1 MPCKPSSIVP
11 HTSHSQTVLMHI
23 APFGNVGTPPP
34 AVHMHIWGS
43 HYQPPDSPYF
53 LIGLEIL
60 TKSVCLRSA
69 GIISWHHD
77 DADSLDID
85 YLDADVG

>member
-1 MPCKPSSIVP
+1 
-11 HTSHSQTVLMHI
+11 
-23 APFGNVGTPPP
+23 
-34 AVHMHIWGS
+34 MHIWGS
-43 HYQPPDSPYF
+43 HYQPPDTPYF